1 MSDRRVRRTKKVLKE
16 TFISLLQKKEIHRI
30 TVKEISDIAD
40 VNRSTFYNYYT
51 DVYDMLDKLE
61 NEAIELLERVMKEY
75 CTENDQD
82 LISRAFFTELLRV
95 IKENSSLFNLFF
107 VDENGVKFAVKLQ
120 NLILT
125 IPDYKV
131 NYDKNV
137 ANYYVFS
144 YIASGITGMIQCWL
158 KNEMSAPI
166 SDVSEI
172 MKQLMENNYDTCLQ
186 FRSRL

>member
-16 TFISLLQKKEIHRI
+16 TFISLLQKKDIHRI

-61 NEAIELLERVMKEY
+61 NEALELLEKLMKNY
-75 CTENDQD
+75 YTQNDRD
-82 LISRAFFTELLRV
+82 LFSRACFTELLSV

-107 VDENGVKFAVKLQ
+107 LDENRVTFAVKLQ
-120 NLILT
+120 NLIFT
-125 IPDYKV
+125 IPYDKV

-137 ANYYVFS
+137 ANYYVSS
-144 YIASGITGMIQCWL
+144 YIASGTTGMIQCWL

-166 SDVSEI
+166 SDIAEI
-172 MKQLMENNYDTCLQ
+172 MNQLMENSYNTCLQ
-186 FRSRL
+186 FESRL